1 MASPGSPKDKFV
13 FNVINPYLAEV
24 RKHPQVLHVEDGVL
38 RKEDLK
44 GPVKEGSTEDR
55 LKEME
60 QEVFR
65 YKKMVERGVE
75 ENFDIM
81 NELKTSYKKEMKELL
96 SRLDALEDK
105 LYELQAQIYD
115 LQNQN
120 CEYELKFSRIGLAA
134 ECRILE
140 TNMSF
145 ETGEPL
151 PWKRFAR
158 ENVFNPDNKDE
169 E

>member
-1 MASPGSPKDKFV
+1 MASPSSPKDKFV
-13 FNVINPYLAEV
+13 VNVINPYLAEV

-60 QEVFR
+60 QEVFK
-65 YKKMVERGVE
+65 YKKMVERSVE
-75 ENFDIM
+75 DNFDMM
-81 NELKTSYKKEMKELL
+81 NELKTFHKKETKGML
-96 SRLDALEDK
+96 SSLSILEDK
-105 LYELQAQIYD
+105 LYALQAQIYD

-120 CEYELKFSRIGLAA
+120 CEYELKFSRMGLAT
-134 ECRILE
+134 ECRIPE
-140 TNMSF
+140 TEMSF

-158 ENVFNPDNKDE
+158 GSMVIPNNQDQ
-169 E
+169 

>member
-1 MASPGSPKDKFV
+1 MWS
-13 FNVINPYLAEV
+13 ILA
-24 RKHPQVLHVEDGVL
+24 
-38 RKEDLK
+38 
-44 GPVKEGSTEDR
+44 
-55 LKEME
+55 
-60 QEVFR
+60 
-65 YKKMVERGVE
+65 
-75 ENFDIM
+75 
-81 NELKTSYKKEMKELL
+81 
-96 SRLDALEDK
+96 ALEEK
-105 LYELQAQIYD
+105 REELQAQIYD

-145 ETGEPL
+145 ETGEAL

-158 ENVFNPDNKDE
+158 ENMFNPNNKNE

>member
-1 MASPGSPKDKFV
+1 
-13 FNVINPYLAEV
+13 
-24 RKHPQVLHVEDGVL
+24 
-38 RKEDLK
+38 
-44 GPVKEGSTEDR
+44 
-55 LKEME
+55 
-60 QEVFR
+60 
-65 YKKMVERGVE
+65 MVERGVE
-75 ENFDIM
+75 ANFNII
-81 NELKTSYKKEMKELL
+81 NELKSLYSEELKEMWSSLT
-96 SRLDALEDK
+96 ALEEK
-105 LYELQAQIYD
+105 REELQGQIYV

-140 TNMSF
+140 TKMSF

-158 ENVFNPDNKDE
+158 ENMFNPNNKKNE

>member
-1 MASPGSPKDKFV
+1 MLK
-13 FNVINPYLAEV
+13 
-24 RKHPQVLHVEDGVL
+24 DGVL

-44 GPVKEGSTEDR
+44 GPVKEGSSEDR

-60 QEVFR
+60 QEVFK

-75 ENFDIM
+75 ANFSIT
-81 NELKTSYKKEMKELL
+81 NELKSLYSEELKEMWSSLT
-96 SRLDALEDK
+96 ALEEK
-105 LYELQAQIYD
+105 TEELQGQIYD

-120 CEYELKFSRIGLAA
+120 CEYQLKFSRIGLAA

-151 PWKRFAR
+151 PWKCFAR
-158 ENVFNPDNKDE
+158 ENMFNPDNKDAE
-169 E
+169 

>member
-1 MASPGSPKDKFV
+1 MSS
-13 FNVINPYLAEV
+13 LA
-24 RKHPQVLHVEDGVL
+24 
-38 RKEDLK
+38 
-44 GPVKEGSTEDR
+44 T
-55 LKEME
+55 
-60 QEVFR
+60 
-65 YKKMVERGVE
+65 
-75 ENFDIM
+75 
-81 NELKTSYKKEMKELL
+81 
-96 SRLDALEDK
+96 LEDK

-151 PWKRFAR
+151 PWKRFSK
-158 ENVFNPDNKDE
+158 ENMFNPNNKDE

>member
-1 MASPGSPKDKFV
+1 MA
-13 FNVINPYLAEV
+13 
-24 RKHPQVLHVEDGVL
+24 
-38 RKEDLK
+38 
-44 GPVKEGSTEDR
+44 T
-55 LKEME
+55 
-60 QEVFR
+60 
-65 YKKMVERGVE
+65 
-75 ENFDIM
+75 
-81 NELKTSYKKEMKELL
+81 
-96 SRLDALEDK
+96 LEDK

-120 CEYELKFSRIGLAA
+120 CEYELKFSRIGLAT

-140 TNMSF
+140 TKMSF

-158 ENVFNPDNKDE
+158 ENMFDPKKKKNE